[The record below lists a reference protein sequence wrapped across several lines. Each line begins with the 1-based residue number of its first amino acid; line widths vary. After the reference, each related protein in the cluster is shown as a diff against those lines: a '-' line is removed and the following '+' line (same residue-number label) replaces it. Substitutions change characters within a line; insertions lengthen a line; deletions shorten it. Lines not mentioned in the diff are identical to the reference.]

1 MDKYPLFSNGTEF
14 DFWTS
19 RNCEKCA
26 KGVFYNEKKDYFPK
40 WRCAIQREID
50 EACITDGMG
59 SKRAYEATHD
69 SRCPYWKDK
78 KQRVQDKKHRNIH
91 GQQEL
96 PFEELKGGEE

>member
-59 SKRAYEATHD
+59 SKRVHD
-69 SRCPYWKDK
+69 AVELARCPYFKDK
-78 KQRVQDKKHRNIH
+78 QDRRDQVKKHRNIH

-96 PFEELKGGEE
+96 SFEGGEE

>member
-14 DFWTS
+14 MLWTAD
-19 RNCEKCA
+19 NCEKCA

-59 SKRAYEATHD
+59 SKRVRDAVD
-69 SRCPYWKDK
+69 IGRCPYFKDK
-78 KQRVQDKKHRNIH
+78 TNKQQVKKHRNIH

-96 PFEELKGGEE
+96 SFEVVKGGEK